1 MGYET
6 LTRLIFF
13 FALLENGVFVKNNI
27 VFIKDVTFGKE
38 MWKDVSLWWP
48 DRS

>member
-1 MGYET
+1 MEEIGLYKKIVMLLIWLLEEKCEKMWFGYE
-6 LTRLIFF
+6 FY
-13 FALLENGVFVKNNI
+13 
-27 VFIKDVTFGKE
+27 KE